1 MIDRFSR
8 TFIVFAFHF
17 LLLVTP
23 FVWRSTNFEL
33 FEYPKMMLTY
43 FVTLLIVFA
52 WGLRMI
58 IGKKLILKKSFWD
71 VPILLFFTSQLI
83 STITSI
89 DMHTSIWGY
98 YSRFH
103 GGLASTIAYIALY
116 YAAVSNLKKSEVI
129 PLLVTTIT
137 TLFATSLYSFG
148 EHFGYSPSCFLIRGE
163 LGVSCWIQDVQSR
176 VYGTF
181 GQPNWQAAYIVT
193 TLFLPLAF
201 SFGSSFNKKT
211 ASVQKSIKSI
221 NSSRIKAL
229 LQKNSNLLALVA
241 YSLGLCVLIFTKSRS
256 GLAGFSLGYG
266 VFWLLKGVLVFGLRH
281 KLPNLLKQTT
291 RSFLLVTI
299 VSLIIGASFGKGVW
313 QPIDKIFFNRFEQ
326 GAVHAPD
333 QQPLTPTTVA
343 APAGGTESGEIRK
356 IVWQGAL
363 DLWRAYPWFGSGVE
377 TFAYSY
383 YQVRPVAHNMV
394 SEWDFLYNKAHN
406 EFLNFLATTGI
417 VGLTT
422 YLLLLA
428 GLAWGAAVLALNRV
442 QSIKALKSP
451 TSNDQSLFSENLTHI
466 RISSALVSGLF
477 ALSVSNFF
485 GFSTVNVA
493 TLLFLFPAFV
503 ALLMQTETI
512 EKTEQ
517 KREQFNFSQGLG
529 ILMLSLALL
538 FASYTLGKMYRA
550 DQLFASGSAL
560 LDADKLSPGLQD
572 LAKASI
578 AVPNEPKYAEE
589 LSLATAQVAASL
601 QSINQAT
608 AAAKLA
614 VQAEAI
620 SDQTLELNPYHLN
633 HYKTRARVF
642 VLLAEIEQAFIEKA
656 VATLEAATA
665 LAPTDA
671 KIWYNLGLLYDQTEQ
686 IDKARIAYEHTIV
699 LKSNYEQ
706 ALISLAQLLEKQ
718 QDASAAAR
726 IYETI
731 LSTINAQ
738 NPEAI
743 DRLGKLQQK

>member
-23 FVWRSTNFEL
+23 FVWSSTNFEL

-43 FVTLLIVFA
+43 LVTLLIVFA

-103 GGLASTIAYIALY
+103 GGLASTITYITLY
-116 YAAVSNLKKSEVI
+116 YAAVSNIKKREVI
-129 PLLVTTIT
+129 PLLIT
-137 TLFATSLYSFG
+137 TSVAMVSTSLYSFG
-148 EHFGYSPSCFLIRGE
+148 EHFGYSPSCFRIRGE

-201 SFGSSFNKKT
+201 TFDRSLSKK
-211 ASVQKSIKSI
+211 AAVQKASKDR
-221 NSSRIKAL
+221 NSSGIKAL
-229 LQKNSNLLALVA
+229 LQKNTKLLALVA
-241 YSLGLCVLIFTKSRS
+241 YSLGFCVLIFTKSRS
-256 GLAGFSLGYG
+256 GLAGMALGYG
-266 VFWLLKGVLVFGLRH
+266 IFWLLQGLLAVGLRA
-281 KLPNLLKQTT
+281 KLPDLLKQTT

-313 QPIDKIFFNRFEQ
+313 QPLDKIFFNRFDQ
-326 GAVHAPD
+326 NAAPTPD
-333 QQPLTPTTVA
+333 QLPLTPTTVA

-363 DLWRAYPWFGSGVE
+363 DLWRTYPWFGSGVE

-406 EFLNFLATTGI
+406 EFLNFLATTGL
-417 VGLTT
+417 VGLIA
-422 YLLLLA
+422 YLVLLA
-428 GLAWGAAVLALNRV
+428 GIVWGAAVLALNRV
-442 QSIKALKSP
+442 QSIKASKSP
-451 TSNDQSLFSENLTHI
+451 TSNDQSLATEHLTQI
-466 RISSALVSGLF
+466 RISNALVSGLT

-550 DQLFASGSAL
+550 DQLFSSGSAL
-560 LDADKLSPGLQD
+560 LDTDKLSPGLQD

-601 QSINQAT
+601 HSMNQAT

-656 VATLEAATA
+656 VATLEAATT

-686 IDKARIAYEHTIV
+686 IDKARTSYEHTIA

-718 QDASAAAR
+718 QDASAAAK